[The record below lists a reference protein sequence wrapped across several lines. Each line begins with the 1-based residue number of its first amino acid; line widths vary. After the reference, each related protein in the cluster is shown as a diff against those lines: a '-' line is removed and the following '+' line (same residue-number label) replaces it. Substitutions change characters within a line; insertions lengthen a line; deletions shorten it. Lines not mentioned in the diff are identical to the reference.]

1 MFSFRKS
8 VIAAVA
14 VGMIFTFGA
23 CKRGGDGVTA
33 QGLTSSWKVDDV
45 NSLLEYVPE
54 DAPVVFASTR
64 NFSIDSPAMKALLE
78 KSLAVYEKGFDAVAK
93 AGNAADKKAIDAMKG
108 SMASVMLLLKNYPEE
123 AVNWGLQ
130 PKGHQDS
137 VVFVT
142 ADHFVAHQTVVDG
155 AKLKVKVNE
164 LLSGLK
170 IEDQSMFTLKEI
182 GSGDNAWTLLQ
193 PGTVPE
199 VDTPIPAF
207 AIHYGKNLVTVTIV
221 DGKSDPDVNALA
233 ALLKPAAKGISKD
246 ALGKIGNDEIAVG
259 FVDGAK
265 MIDLLKNPSV
275 AALYKA
281 ADVDMND
288 ACITDFKGLTANF
301 PKLKISERLLNEGG
315 IEASMTLVIADKG
328 DLKKLQELHSQTVS
342 LKSAKTMASLALNL
356 KLDKAI
362 PFFSDL
368 GKAMDAKQFK
378 CEALQRMT
386 AQALSFQE
394 VAANPDVT
402 KYASALSSI
411 NVVVDGFDLKA
422 QKADASIVIS
432 GDKLGELMP
441 ELSSMLNALG
451 TPIDL
456 KKDEVTNF
464 DLTPLTQWPLV
475 LDMTY
480 SDKDLAIA
488 TSGHDVK
495 AMTKLSKSASKN
507 FIDLDLSYSLFSII
521 FEDMGNAF
529 GSVGYGIAIGTD
541 DEGLRFTITSKL

>member
-78 KSLAVYEKGFDAVAK
+78 KSLAVYEKGFDAIAK
-93 AGNAADKKAIDAMKG
+93 AGNDNDADKKAIDAMKG
-108 SMASVMLLLKNYPEE
+108 SMASVMPLLKNYPEE

-137 VVFVT
+137 VVFVA

-170 IEDQSMFTLKEI
+170 IEDQNAFKLKEI

-193 PGTVPE
+193 PDTVPN

-265 MIDLLKNPSV
+265 MID
-275 AALYKA
+275 
-281 ADVDMND
+281 
-288 ACITDFKGLTANF
+288 
-301 PKLKISERLLNEGG
+301 
-315 IEASMTLVIADKG
+315 KG

-362 PFFSDL
+362 SFFSDL

-394 VAANPDVT
+394 VAANPDVP

-411 NVVVDGFDLKA
+411 NVVVDAFDLKA

-441 ELSSMLNALG
+441 ELSSMLTALG

-495 AMTKLSKSASKN
+495 AMTKLSKSASKS

-521 FEDMGNAF
+521 SKEDMGNAF

-541 DEGLRFTITSKL
+541 DEGLRFTITSRL